1 MSLFPLLIL
10 VIIISTYV
18 IHMNYQDI
26 LKIFDQFFPE
36 ASKTF
41 LDVLVALSSQRTVF
55 GIFSFIIAFYFA
67 SNLFT
72 TLYSA
77 IVYTFE
83 GEGFEIKKFA
93 LIYILGVPIFKLVL
107 ITVYTF
113 SIFLTVIWD
122 IITGSIVWDYIYK
135 FFVQLNLEFILIVIF
150 NITSILTFFLF
161 WLILFVIYI
170 YLTPRKHSTL
180 RNTVLI
186 SLLIAS
192 ILFFIKYLFNM
203 LILYVAKINPIYGS
217 LSGIFAFL
225 VWLHVGFSLV
235 LIGSRMF
242 YYLEDYLLRA
252 KMEN

>member
-18 IHMNYQDI
+18 IHLNYQEI
-26 LKIFDQFFPE
+26 LKVFDQFFPE

-55 GIFSFIIAFYFA
+55 GIFSFVIAFYFA

-83 GEGFEIKKFA
+83 GKGFEIKKFA
-93 LIYILGVPIFKLVL
+93 LIYIFGVPIFKLIL
-107 ITVYTF
+107 ITVYTV

-122 IITGSIVWDYIYK
+122 IVTGSIIWDYIRN
-135 FFVQLNLEFILIVIF
+135 FFIHMNLEFILVLIF

-161 WLILFVIYI
+161 WLILTVIYI
-170 YLTPRKHSTL
+170 YLAPRKHHIPK
-180 RNTVLI
+180 NTILI

-192 ILFFIKYLFNM
+192 ILFLIKYLFNM
-203 LILYVAKINPIYGS
+203 LIIYAAKINPIYGS

-225 VWLHVGFSLV
+225 IWLHVGFSLV

-242 YYLEDYLLRA
+242 YYLEDFLHG
-252 KMEN
+252 KK